1 MEAAIGII
9 GLSLQLIDSAVKV
22 KRVIGTYRSASSE
35 INRLALK
42 VERVEAICGAIKR
55 NFEKDDSNLHC
66 SDLIET
72 WGICVLQSIKS
83 TLEELHAIVAKL
95 ERRASKPRA
104 LHTVGFFFL
113 EKKDEMARL
122 SACLDEDLN
131 DLQHMM
137 TAELLSRF
145 GVVEQLLLP
154 HQAHSPKPQKQR
166 VPGVN
171 VTSTALSMPGISEAT
186 EKDQTETTRRIGF
199 FGELKT
205 TKVTRKSRLR
215 DLHDLAN
222 VQESKTY
229 SFGIRG
235 ISTRIELRW
244 ALDTMTPISYSLSLQ
259 HSIAREINP
268 QLLMKVTNTIGRG
281 DLRGLQ
287 TMFSNREIIP
297 TSFVASMTLFEYAAA
312 HYQPTIC
319 HFLARQNFRQCLG
332 EEPWGEVIS
341 YGSSMS
347 GTAAEKQ
354 SRLFKL
360 DDMFMAMGLSPI
372 TRMRWLNNFLIYS
385 DEFFPCYYRIR
396 SSMVDDYDREAF
408 RNWSW
413 SAAVACFCR
422 NTEKL
427 TCWLSNDISFTTWAD
442 IFGTLIN
449 EGIDVHM
456 ECQDGGIPNIKDY
469 PASLSAYGRILR
481 YSDCHWSVDAALSR
495 WIRILQLSGIDVAK
509 YLEWETTH
517 CEKHWKNL
525 GYYHR
530 YQGGSWSKVLGRKT
544 ICGFDVPMW
553 RRQVDADSLASEVL
567 QEFKNFGAF
576 GDYPPIRTYNYWDDE
591 HLKNTSRQHI
601 LWKTETTRYGADANW
616 PFVLSTPRDRSYD
629 DLRKWDFFDDIP
641 TYSSNAIWSFHYAK
655 ELFQKR
661 FEKRLLK
668 KLCKSGYVKK
678 QKRLKIPGAWE
689 DSQW

>member
-22 KRVIGTYRSASSE
+22 RRVIGTYRSASSE

-42 VERVEAICGAIKR
+42 VERVEAICGAIRK
-55 NFEKDDSNLHC
+55 NFEKDDTNLHC
-66 SDLIET
+66 SDVIET
-72 WGICVLQSIKS
+72 WGICVLQSIQS
-83 TLEELHAIVAKL
+83 TLEELHVIVAKL

-113 EKKDEMARL
+113 EKKDEIKKL
-122 SACLDEDLN
+122 SAALDGDLN

-154 HQAHSPKPQKQR
+154 HQTRPSKPQRQL
-166 VPGVN
+166 VSGVN
-171 VTSTALSMPGISEAT
+171 VTSTALLVPGTSEAT
-186 EKDQTETTRRIGF
+186 ERDQIDTTRRIGF
-199 FGELKT
+199 FGEFKT
-205 TKVTRKSRLR
+205 TKITRKSRLR

-244 ALDTMTPISYSLSLQ
+244 ALDTKTPISYSLSLQ

-268 QLLMKVTNTIGRG
+268 QLLIKVTNIIGNG

-297 TSFVASMTLFEYAAA
+297 TSFIASMTLFEYAAA

-332 EEPWGEVIS
+332 E
-341 YGSSMS
+341 
-347 GTAAEKQ
+347 
-354 SRLFKL
+354 
-360 DDMFMAMGLSPI
+360 D
-372 TRMRWLNNFLIYS
+372 
-385 DEFFPCYYRIR
+385 
-396 SSMVDDYDREAF
+396 
-408 RNWSW
+408 
-413 SAAVACFCR
+413 
-422 NTEKL
+422 
-427 TCWLSNDISFTTWAD
+427 
-442 IFGTLIN
+442 
-449 EGIDVHM
+449 
-456 ECQDGGIPNIKDY
+456 
-469 PASLSAYGRILR
+469 
-481 YSDCHWSVDAALSR
+481 
-495 WIRILQLSGIDVAK
+495 
-509 YLEWETTH
+509 
-517 CEKHWKNL
+517 
-525 GYYHR
+525 
-530 YQGGSWSKVLGRKT
+530 
-544 ICGFDVPMW
+544 
-553 RRQVDADSLASEVL
+553 EVL

-576 GDYPPIRTYNYWDDE
+576 GDYPPSRTFRNWDGE
-591 HLKNTSRQHI
+591 GFENNTRQHI
-601 LWKTETTRYGADANW
+601 LWKTETTGYEADAHW
-616 PFVLSTPRDRSYD
+616 PFALSTPRDRSCD
-629 DLRKWDFFDDIP
+629 DLRGWDLFDDKP
-641 TYSSNAIWSFHYAK
+641 THTPNAIRSFHYAK

-661 FEKRLLK
+661 FEKRSLK
-668 KLCKSGYVKK
+668 KLCKSGYLKK